1 MARKILVNAS
11 FPEEIRVAVVDEGVL
26 TDFSIETTSKE
37 NVKGN
42 IYKGIVTQIEPSF
55 QAAFVDYG
63 TGKNGFLPFDEIH
76 RDLWTRKDFPKKRRA
91 KIQDILRKNQEVL
104 VQVTRE
110 EMGTKGAAMSTFLS
124 LPGRYLVLVP
134 GSSSSGVSRKIEDEK
149 QRRKLK
155 EIVREFDLPEG
166 MGFIVRTAGMDR
178 SKKELLTDF
187 KYLMGLWETINERS
201 KELPAPS
208 LVYQESNMVVKAIRE
223 YFAPEVK
230 EILIDEEGAYLKARE
245 FLQEVMPKYRRRV
258 KLYHDEKPLF
268 SRFQIEQQIEH
279 IYSREVPLRSGGKI
293 CIDLTEAL
301 VAIDVNSGRVAQ
313 AQDIE
318 EAALITN
325 LEAAEEVARQL
336 RLRDIGGLI
345 VIDFIDM
352 RSTSHKREVEKKLK
366 NAFKKDRAKVDLSRM
381 SRFGIVELSRQRLKP
396 SLNEGVY
403 FTCQYCRGQ
412 GRARSAPSMA
422 LSILRKIQEKVT
434 QDHFTVIKGNLP
446 ATVAAYLLNYKR
458 DDLDAIEKRYGLKID
473 ILGAED
479 MPAEQFD
486 LTFLKSGTSVDLPA
500 SLTSSVSLTSPPG
513 PPGGQETNEEKPWYR
528 KLLPRG
534 TQKTAQKEP

>member
-26 TDFSIETTSKE
+26 TDFNIETTNKE

-63 TGKNGFLPFDEIH
+63 VGKNGFLPFDEIH
-76 RDLWTRKDFPKKRRA
+76 RDFWIRNDFPKKRRA
-91 KIQDILRKNQEVL
+91 KIQDILRKSQEVL

-110 EMGTKGAAMSTFLS
+110 EMGTKGAALSTYLS

-134 GSSSSGVSRKIEDEK
+134 GSNSSGVSRKIEDEK

-187 KYLMGLWETINERS
+187 RYLMRLWETIKEHS
-201 KELPAPS
+201 KELPVPS
-208 LVYQESNMVVKAIRE
+208 LVYQESDMVVKAIRE

-230 EILIDEEGAYLKARE
+230 EILVDEEGAYIKAKE
-245 FLQEVMPKYRRRV
+245 FLEEVMPKYRRRV
-258 KLYHDEKPLF
+258 KLYEDEKPLF

-279 IYSREVPLRSGGKI
+279 IYAREVPLRSGGKI

-318 EAALITN
+318 EAAHITN
-325 LEAAEEVARQL
+325 VEAAEEVARQL

-352 RSTSHKREVEKKLK
+352 RSTSHKREVEKKLR

-396 SLNEGVY
+396 SLSEGAY
-403 FTCQYCRGQ
+403 ATCQHCQGQ
-412 GRARSAPSMA
+412 GRSRSAASMA

-434 QDHFTVIKGNLP
+434 QDHFKVIKGNLP
-446 ATVAAYLLNYKR
+446 AAVAAYLLNYKR
-458 DDLDAIEKRYGLKID
+458 DDLNAIERKYELTID
-473 ILGAED
+473 IVGEED
-479 MPAEQFD
+479 MPAEQFN
-486 LTFLKSGTSVDLPA
+486 LNFLKSETPADPPA
-500 SLTSSVSLTSPPG
+500 SLTS

-528 KLLPRG
+528 KLLPHG
-534 TQKTAQKEP
+534 AQKAAHKGS